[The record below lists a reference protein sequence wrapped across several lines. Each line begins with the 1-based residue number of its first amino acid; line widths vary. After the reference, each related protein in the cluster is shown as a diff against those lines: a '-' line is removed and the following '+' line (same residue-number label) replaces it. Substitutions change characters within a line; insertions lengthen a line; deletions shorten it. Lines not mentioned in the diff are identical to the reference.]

1 MERPDIYV
9 ITRFLESLWM
19 KGKGQMRRTEL
30 QMSVQVNY
38 NIFLKYLDFLVA
50 KGLITEVEE
59 NGERL
64 VRITEKG
71 VSAYNML
78 VGLVKMVFEK

>member
-38 NIFLKYLDFLVA
+38 NIFVKYLNFLTE
-50 KGLITEVEE
+50 KGLVSVVEE
-59 NGERL
+59 DGERV

-71 VSAYNML
+71 VSAYNL
-78 VGLVKMVFEK
+78 VVELVRRVFEN